1 MVLALKISWHAPIC
15 DPPLM
20 DCGFTVG
27 VDQDQFFVS
36 HHFEEK
42 SGSVIDG
49 LVCEACE
56 YLFEGRLLDAILF
69 DIHLRFVL
77 LDQTEK
83 ESDRLVFFRHSKFV
97 EVADLFQE
105 FNLAED
111 SCDVFNELEAVD
123 LNVEELDQGSHANH
137 AIAVR
142 GLLVQV

>member
-1 MVLALKISWHAPIC
+1 MVLALKISKHAPIC

-20 DCGFTVG
+20 NGGLTVG
-27 VDQDQFFVS
+27 IDQDQLVVS
-36 HHFEEK
+36 HHFEEE

-49 LVCEACE
+49 LVCEAGK

-69 DIHLRFVL
+69 DIHLVFVL

-83 ESDRLVFFRHSKFV
+83 ETDRLVFFRYSKFV

-111 SCDVFNELEAVD
+111 SSDVFNKLEAVD

-137 AIAVR
+137 S
-142 GLLVQV
+142 